1 MKPSEEDKEVGREEE
16 KEEDNEEK
24 EETEEQQQVP
34 VELYTGPLD
43 VVDCINIFDFDSTLF
58 FTPDPVEGR
67 IEYQQKTGNEIFLLT
82 DPDYPFQL

>member
-16 KEEDNEEK
+16 KDEEK
-24 EETEEQQQVP
+24 EEQQQVP

-67 IEYQQKTGNEIFLLT
+67 IEYQQKTGNELFLLT
-82 DPDYPFQL
+82 DRDHPFQL